1 MSSLMFNS
9 AINARS
15 IEFEEAFAEYDDA
28 TLEWALAVAGGLE
41 VDVTEEEYL
50 AAWQWLYDYGYAD
63 DQEWFAERAQEL
75 QAKGQLRC

>member
-1 MSSLMFNS
+1 MSSITLES
-9 AINARS
+9 AVSNRAM
-15 IEFEEAFAEYDDA
+15 EFEEAFAEYDGA

-63 DQEWFAERAQEL
+63 DQEWFAERAAEM
-75 QAKGQLRC
+75 QARQLLR